1 MIDGHTCIL
10 DVLDTAGQV
19 LGEKEEE
26 EEEEEGMHVV
36 AVPPSAL
43 SSSLQDEFTA
53 MREQY
58 MRGGEGF
65 ILVYSVT
72 EKSTFQALRQFKGMV
87 DRVRNYETVPMILVG
102 NKSDLEA
109 RRKVQTKEG
118 EALAKEFGCVFFET
132 SAALRYNVD
141 EVYHEI
147 VRCIR
152 RKELADHGGNKK
164 TSHKPSGQ
172 SRAPSVLCCLGS
184 PTDS

>member
-19 LGEKEEE
+19 LDEDR
-26 EEEEEGMHVV
+26 VV
-36 AVPPSAL
+36 AVSPYNL
-43 SSSLQDEFTA
+43 YSSLQDEFTA

-87 DRVRNYETVPMILVG
+87 DRVRNYENVPMILVG
-102 NKSDLEA
+102 NKSDLEV
-109 RRKVQTKEG
+109 RRKVPTKEG
-118 EALAKEFGCVFFET
+118 EALAKEFGCMFYET
-132 SAALRYNVD
+132 SAALRHNVD
-141 EVYHEI
+141 DIYHEI

-152 RKELADHGGNKK
+152 RKELADHRASKK
-164 TSHKPSGQ
+164 SSHKPTGRS
-172 SRAPSVLCCLGS
+172 SVSPLLCCLSS
-184 PTDS
+184 PTDA